1 MAYVNPAHKA
11 SLAAMA
17 RIEAAAF
24 DMAPVLQILCATLTA
39 NQSMNMR
46 DLNKCYKS
54 LSKQVHPRLGGS
66 FDKPA
71 AERAMVIVAR
81 AWEQAKHSA
90 ELHAFN
96 LAGGVWTSSYDQDFA
111 VPWVLLYSHEDTE
124 DETALLRAQE
134 AAEEAAARKADAIY
148 VTSGEEEEEE
158 KVEEEKEEEEEEEE
172 GGGRGGGGG
181 RRRWRWWRRQRRR
194 PSRRRGS
201 SVHPCPLHP
210 RPRGGRGKVRR
221 LRGRRPFA

>member
-46 DLNKCYKS
+46 DLNKCYKL
-54 LSKQVHPRLGGS
+54 LSKRVHPHHLGGN

-81 AWEQAKHSA
+81 A
-90 ELHAFN
+90 
-96 LAGGVWTSSYDQDFA
+96 
-111 VPWVLLYSHEDTE
+111 
-124 DETALLRAQE
+124 
-134 AAEEAAARKADAIY
+134 
-148 VTSGEEEEEE
+148 
-158 KVEEEKEEEEEEEE
+158 
-172 GGGRGGGGG
+172 
-181 RRRWRWWRRQRRR
+181 
-194 PSRRRGS
+194 
-201 SVHPCPLHP
+201 
-210 RPRGGRGKVRR
+210 
-221 LRGRRPFA
+221 